1 MPDPSIAIP
10 VATAEDIELIQRLRA
25 GDEAAFVALVDRHA
39 APMLRLA
46 MNYVP
51 IRAVAEEV
59 VQETWLAVLEGLDKF
74 EGRSSL
80 KTWIFRILMNRAMS
94 RGQREHRSV
103 PFSSLFDPSSG
114 EAEPAVDPDRFR
126 GAGDS
131 SPGQWAS
138 PPRDWE
144 GIPEDRLVSKET
156 LAQIQIAIEALRP
169 AQREV
174 ITLRDVAGW
183 SSAEVC
189 NVLGISE
196 TNQRVLLHRARTKVR
211 RALETY
217 LDERA

>member
-1 MPDPSIAIP
+1 MPDASIAMP
-10 VATAEDIELIQRLRA
+10 VATAEDLDLLRRLRA
-25 GDEAAFVALVDRHA
+25 GEEAAFASLVDRHA
-39 APMLRLA
+39 ASMLRLA
-46 MNYVP
+46 MNYVSS
-51 IRAVAEEV
+51 RAVAEEV
-59 VQETWLAVLEGLDKF
+59 VQETWLAVLEGLGKF

-103 PFSSLFDPSSG
+103 PFSSLFDPSSE

-126 GAGDS
+126 AAGDRS
-131 SPGQWAS
+131 AGHWAS
-138 PPRDWE
+138 PPYRWE
-144 GIPEDRLVSKET
+144 GVPEDRLESKET
-156 LAQIQIAIEALRP
+156 LAQIQMAIDALRP

-183 SSAEVC
+183 PSAEVC

>member
-1 MPDPSIAIP
+1 MP
-10 VATAEDIELIQRLRA
+10 VATAEDIKLVQRLRE
-25 GDEAAFVALVDRHA
+25 GDEAAFAALVDRHGA
-39 APMLRLA
+39 SMLRLA
-46 MNYVP
+46 MNYVSS
-51 IRAVAEEV
+51 RAVAEEV
-59 VQETWLAVLEGLDKF
+59 VQETWLAVLEGLGRF

-103 PFSSLFDPSSG
+103 PFSSLFDPSS
-114 EAEPAVDPDRFR
+114 EAAEPAVDPDRFLA
-126 GAGDS
+126 GA
-131 SPGQWAS
+131 WAS
-138 PPRDWE
+138 PPHRWE
-144 GIPEDRLVSKET
+144 GVPEDRLVSKET
-156 LAQIQIAIEALRP
+156 LAQIQMAIESLRP

-183 SSAEVC
+183 SSSEVC